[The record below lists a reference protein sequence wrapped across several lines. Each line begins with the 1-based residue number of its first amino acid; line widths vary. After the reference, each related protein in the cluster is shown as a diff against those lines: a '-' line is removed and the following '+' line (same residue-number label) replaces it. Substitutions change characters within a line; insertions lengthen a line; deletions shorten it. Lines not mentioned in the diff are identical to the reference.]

1 MAEAITMTSRYRQNR
16 DSILQSAYLAP
27 NILPFSETFDKTQ
40 IETLLN
46 RSGCTQLRC
55 YYGMDES
62 LQIHLLLVGVN
73 AENEDIL
80 PPAPLSEEEE
90 ESDDDYV
97 LERANRCPD
106 FCPPDSELNS

>member
-1 MAEAITMTSRYRQNR
+1 MAEAITMTTRYRQNR
-16 DSILQSAYLAP
+16 DAILQSVYLEP
-27 NILPFSETFDKTQ
+27 NLLPFSETFDKTQ

-55 YYGMDES
+55 YYGMDEA
-62 LQIHLLLVGVN
+62 LQVHLLLVGVN
-73 AENEDIL
+73 ADNEDIL

-90 ESDDDYV
+90 SEDDYV